1 MKITVKNTIEREIEI
16 TFPCSFKTKDSVTF
30 YHFYSER
37 IGVSLWPTIG
47 HINSLGINSANF
59 NDLIPCDKSEVEAVF
74 KSFVRNTNEIINP
87 IVIDLYSNT
96 TTEELENLNTI
107 LFGHD
112 KG

>member
-1 MKITVKNTIEREIEI
+1 MIITVSDTTKREIEI

-30 YHFYSER
+30 FHFYSER

-47 HINSLGINSANF
+47 HINPLGINSANF

-74 KSFVRNTNEIINP
+74 KAVIRSTNEIINP

-96 TTEELENLNTI
+96 PTEELENL
-107 LFGHD
+107 
-112 KG
+112 